1 VVSVRELEL
10 IARNLRGRDATLIRK
25 DIAVYGADIQREAAA
40 FMREVTA
47 QAKRDKA
54 ESVVLLAIL
63 KD

>member
-1 VVSVRELEL
+1 MRELEL

-25 DIAVYGADIQREAAA
+25 DIAVYSADIQRETAA

>member
-1 VVSVRELEL
+1 MRELEL

-25 DIAVYGADIQREAAA
+25 DIAVYSADLQRESMV

-47 QAKRDKA
+47 RAKREKPGT
-54 ESVVLLAIL
+54 VVLLAIL

>member
-1 VVSVRELEL
+1 MRELEL

-25 DIAVYGADIQREAAA
+25 DIAVYSADLQRESMV

-47 QAKRDKA
+47 RAKREKT
-54 ESVVLLAIL
+54 ETVILVAIL